1 MLAGRCKYHVKK
13 CGELDRQESIVAFF
27 TEAGGRGQA
36 GDLDGKFRGCPE
48 IRGSELSFGRDV

>member
-27 TEAGGRGQA
+27 TEGGGCGQA
-36 GDLDGKFRGCPE
+36 GVLDGK
-48 IRGSELSFGRDV
+48 SEGGLTR